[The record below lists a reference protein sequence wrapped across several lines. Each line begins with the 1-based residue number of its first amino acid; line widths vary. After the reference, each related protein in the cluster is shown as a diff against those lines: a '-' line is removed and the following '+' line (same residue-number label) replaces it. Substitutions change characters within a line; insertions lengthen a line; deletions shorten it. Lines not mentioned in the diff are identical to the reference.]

1 MTNLELVL
9 NMLVEA
15 STTEVSK
22 KKKPEGLNQNKA
34 IAKQGGKVAK
44 AARKEIELN
53 TGESIISSDS
63 MVKKYLNSR
72 VNNARFYKRII
83 YINYHIDYWMV
94 WR

>member
-1 MTNLELVL
+1 MLTNT
-9 NMLVEA
+9 A
-15 STTEVSK
+15 TEISK

-63 MVKKYLNSR
+63 MVKKIS
-72 VNNARFYKRII
+72 K
-83 YINYHIDYWMV
+83 DD
-94 WR
+94 